1 MIIVDTGFWLALIDD
16 KDSYHQKAVNALAKT
31 DEPLITTWCVVTE
44 TTYLLLTRLDIRAA
58 IKFIESQN
66 QGFFQIFQLEDF
78 HTKRIIELMKKYAD
92 LPMDLADAS
101 LVILAEHLGH
111 GRILSV
117 DQRDFNTY
125 RRKEHHPFTNLL
137 I

>member
-44 TTYLLLTRLDIRAA
+44 TTYLLLTRLDIKAA

-66 QGFFQIFQLEDF
+66 QGFFQIFQLF
-78 HTKRIIELMKKYAD
+78 NLKIFIQNEL
-92 LPMDLADAS
+92 S
-101 LVILAEHLGH
+101 
-111 GRILSV
+111 S
-117 DQRDFNTY
+117 
-125 RRKEHHPFTNLL
+125 
-137 I
+137 